1 MKFYIKNIFLQMR
14 DLNVKAKKK
23 QKREKWTTTTTFNE
37 LDRKISNIMVNK
49 KQNNHNK
56 ADIKES
62 MYMKLKKQARRSSLS
77 IYSVKPSFPPNSASG
92 TGPLTFPVKPL
103 SFTVA
108 SWDSHLWE

>member
-1 MKFYIKNIFLQMR
+1 MR

-62 MYMKLKKQARRSSLS
+62 MYMKLKNKHDEAASQSTLS
-77 IYSVKPSFPPNSASG
+77 NPHF
-92 TGPLTFPVKPL
+92 LQ
-103 SFTVA
+103 TVLA
-108 SWDSHLWE
+108 GLDH